1 MPSYKFHYFNGKGRG
16 EMVRMLF
23 VVAGKEF
30 EDVRFEQSEWPS
42 LKEKFPYGQV
52 PASEIDGKIYGQSMA
67 IATYLAKEFGYYGKT
82 NLDGFVI
89 DQVLQLIQD
98 LIQCGVKFY
107 FEKDEAKKAELSKQF
122 KETDAPRF
130 FGFFENMLKESGA
143 GFFVGNDITLA
154 DIAVYDVLTGMMA
167 SFMGP
172 TEQFPM
178 LKALGEKVGANEKL
192 KEHMSKRPETP
203 F

>member
-52 PASEIDGKIYGQSMA
+52 PALEIDGKI
-67 IATYLAKEFGYYGKT
+67 

-130 FGFFENMLKESGA
+130 FGFFENMLKESGT

-154 DIAVYDVLTGMMA
+154 DI
-167 SFMGP
+167 
-172 TEQFPM
+172 
-178 LKALGEKVGANEKL
+178 
-192 KEHMSKRPETP
+192 
-203 F
+203 